1 MSLEIQRLDQIKLSL
16 GGSSTQ
22 THKPSVQQEFADI
35 NSILRSSVSNGEKKV
50 TIGFQKEY
58 KELVLGE
65 LLLQGYK
72 SKFNLYNVFSNLFG
86 DKYWV
91 TISLKQ

>member
-1 MSLEIQRLDQIKLSL
+1 MSLEIQKLDQIKLSL

-58 KELVLGE
+58 KDLVLDE
-65 LLLQGYK
+65 LKSQGYK
-72 SKFNLYNVFSNLFG
+72 LRFSLRNAFDNLFG
-86 DKYWV
+86 DRHWV